1 MVLENIFHKLNV
13 HGRISVVLLDELTE
27 RLKYVLV
34 VSWYNMITKEQILI
48 FKSSADALFV
58 KGDYTSATILYFKTL
73 FAIQD
78 FALLEETGE
87 SPKDH
92 SARFRMLEKHLPDL
106 YRELNLEFDTYRD
119 TYSKIID
126 KETCI
131 RIRHKVENDLKK
143 HLA

>member
-1 MVLENIFHKLNV
+1 V
-13 HGRISVVLLDELTE
+13 
-27 RLKYVLV
+27 
-34 VSWYNMITKEQILI
+34 ITKEQILI
-48 FKSSADALFV
+48 FKSSADALFT

-78 FALLEETGE
+78 FVLLEETGE

-106 YRELNLEFDTYRD
+106 YQELNLEFDTYRD
-119 TYSKIID
+119 TYSKILD

-131 RIRHKVENDLKK
+131 RIKHKVENGIKK
-143 HLA
+143 YLNK